1 MMVYFKIKVM
11 VKIDVGKCSMSSNSL
26 FLGDITLA
34 QMHFCS
40 EDQTTSF

>member
-1 MMVYFKIKVM
+1 MMVYYKVKVM

-26 FLGDITLA
+26 FLGDIPLA

-40 EDQTTSF
+40 GDQTMSF

>member
-1 MMVYFKIKVM
+1 MMVYFEVKVM
-11 VKIDVGKCSMSSNSL
+11 VKINVGKCSMSSNSL

-40 EDQTTSF
+40 GDQTMSF